1 METPLRSAALAAALS
16 LALVACGKL
25 PGAAGPAEHNGNA
38 SAETTSPAAGDA
50 DAAERAMTAKLN
62 AYIDCYND
70 VDSGLQQGIDYYTSW
85 MKDPQAGPTG
95 REDRPIGPPDLT
107 AADLKNCDTTIAAA
121 RAAPPSL
128 PALDGAAQ
136 QYLDSLH
143 GLQPLAHAGHDYY
156 SREDYQDDAFARG
169 KDMHAP
175 LMAALMNFAERS
187 KTFSSALEAQNMAQ
201 QNAALEAMKQRGEL
215 NREYYRMAMM
225 RDAKALIDVMA
236 EDRFDVTQAQA
247 LLDAFNRISDEAH
260 AAVGEQEPGRMQW
273 NSFEHEAEVFRRDA
287 KWRLERVSGKRP
299 FTDIEKKWLAQGSD
313 IPSGS
318 PGKLLQAYN
327 VLVEES
333 NRQ

>member
-1 METPLRSAALAAALS
+1 MKTPLRSAALLAALS
-16 LALVACGKL
+16 LALVACGNS
-25 PGAAGPAEHNGNA
+25 PGSAGPAEHNGHAVAEDA
-38 SAETTSPAAGDA
+38 SAA
-50 DAAERAMTAKLN
+50 DAAELAMTAKLN

-70 VDSGLQQGIDYYTSW
+70 VDGGLQQGIGYYTRW
-85 MKDPQAGPTG
+85 MDDPNVGPTG
-95 REDRPIGPPDLT
+95 REERPIGPPDLT
-107 AADLKNCDTTIAAA
+107 AADLKDCETKIATA
-121 RAAPPSL
+121 RAAQPPL
-128 PALDGAAQ
+128 PALDDAAQ
-136 QYLDSLH
+136 KYLDSLH
-143 GLQPLAHAGHDYY
+143 VLQPLAHAGHDYY

-175 LMAALMNFAERS
+175 LMAALITFAERS
-187 KTFSSALEAQNMAQ
+187 KAFSSALEAQNRAQ

-215 NREYYRMAMM
+215 TREYYRMAMM

-236 EDRFDVTQAQA
+236 EDHFDVAQAQT

-287 KWRLERVSGKRP
+287 RWRLERVSGKRP

-318 PGKLLQAYN
+318 PGKLMQAYN

>member
-1 METPLRSAALAAALS
+1 MKTPLRSAALVAALS

-25 PGAAGPAEHNGNA
+25 PGAAGPAEHNGHADAADA
-38 SAETTSPAAGDA
+38 SADVSDA
-50 DAAERAMTAKLN
+50 DAAELAMTTKLN

-70 VDSGLQQGIDYYTSW
+70 VDSGLHQGIDYYTSW
-85 MKDPQAGPTG
+85 MADPKAGPSG

-107 AADLKNCDTTIAAA
+107 AADLKNCDTKIASA
-121 RAAPPSL
+121 RAAQPPL
-128 PALDGAAQ
+128 PVLDAAAQ

-143 GLQPLAHAGHDYY
+143 ALQPLAHAGHDYY
-156 SREDYQDDAFARG
+156 SREDYQDDDFARG

-175 LMAALMNFAERS
+175 LMTALMTFAEHS
-187 KTFSSALEAQNMAQ
+187 QAFSNALEAQNMAE

-215 NREYYRMAMM
+215 TREYYRMAMM

-236 EDRFDVTQAQA
+236 EDRFDVAQAQT

-260 AAVGEQEPGRMQW
+260 AAVGGQEPGRMQW

-318 PGKLLQAYN
+318 PGKLLQTYN
-327 VLVEES
+327 TLVDES